1 MTLKTKRIAYDTR
14 LLATG
19 NALTLDQKHAELI
32 ESDPDIS
39 PNDPLPIEC
48 LEAFTS
54 LWEDKGV
61 QWAMLKGNEYALHD
75 NLS

>member
-1 MTLKTKRIAYDTR
+1 MTPFACKPTKI
-14 LLATG
+14 LASV
-19 NALTLDQKHAELI
+19 LMLEQRHAELI

-39 PNDPLPIEC
+39 PDDPLPVEC
-48 LEAFTS
+48 LHAFTS

-61 QWAMLKGNEYALHD
+61 QLAMLKGNEYALHD